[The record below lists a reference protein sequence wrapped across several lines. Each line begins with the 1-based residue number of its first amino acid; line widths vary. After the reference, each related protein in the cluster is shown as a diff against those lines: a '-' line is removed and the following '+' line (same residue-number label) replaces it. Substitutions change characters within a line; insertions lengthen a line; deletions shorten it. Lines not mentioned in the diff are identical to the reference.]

1 MDTRTAYLLDSI
13 ISISKKMV
21 MPRIGLDQSKN
32 FLCAF
37 SLGLAY
43 ELNRFA
49 ETANPQKSYYP
60 QINFILLVQAILVYS
75 TSQ

>member
-43 ELNRFA
+43 EIKQGRNDFIY
-49 ETANPQKSYYP
+49 S
-60 QINFILLVQAILVYS
+60 QISKFNITGPI
-75 TSQ
+75 